1 MSVYSTFDFSAQE
14 EYERRRAE
22 ILVAVE
28 RAGDSLARGEGLV
41 ITEESMGQL
50 VRDVAAR
57 GRARLAA
64 ERRYQ
69 NLNSAGSHRRA
80 D

>member
-41 ITEESMGQL
+41 IT
-50 VRDVAAR
+50 
-57 GRARLAA
+57 
-64 ERRYQ
+64 
-69 NLNSAGSHRRA
+69 
-80 D
+80 